1 MKVPNARKRSS
12 IKNIP
17 IRKESIS
24 KSNFIK
30 LIFENN
36 FDNVDKINNNIFVEY
51 NLLSHFKACNFC
63 KILNKINF
71 VSKKINKFII
81 TNMKNKNTYTSLFI
95 HLILFIIE
103 ENKFFDTIQKNVIL
117 RKYSEILTKLYQ
129 EKLVDKNNL
138 LIIIEFISL
147 LSIYDRNDFISN
159 EMPKN
164 RIIKKYNFLK
174 YSLEIIIKINE
185 AEIAENFLKF
195 INSTILKQKVNLFLI
210 TEKTDFLK
218 LININPIKRYIIDF
232 LANIYSFKY
241 SKNFL
246 DVFIKQIKDI
256 YALKNNNNPTI
267 EVLKYLQNDINLL
280 KSMQEI
286 ELKKYK
292 QDPFILNQGF
302 VINNNSEKTSAVI
315 KEIIVKEQF
324 TMVFSFNY
332 SPDDKSNNDNN
343 NPRANSVNVT
353 NKSQKIKKDIIPIIE
368 LIKEDV
374 AFNEVSGFSFFIQG
388 GWLIHRKYN
397 SIEEKKICQI
407 VNNQTYICY
416 YSILEGD
423 HYLINVKSAKDIKS
437 NGIVEKEPIK
447 FLLKNKLKLQIGK
460 FFNQSNSSFEGY
472 IGPIL
477 LFNTCLNNDYR
488 KNIFALKGSYD
499 KMLYF
504 DKMNSKF
511 IDKFDKDMNFHF
523 LNEFNENNYNNYI
536 SAKNFFIK
544 EKNKIFDSLIYNIT
558 PIYQGS
564 SLTKKDYINS
574 FPKEYKINFAT
585 PPHPM
590 QGCVYFFRNL
600 STPMEF
606 LKYEGVNFLI
616 MCFELIIA
624 NIDHLNMDN
633 IENERITILNLFSY
647 LIPYIQDLI
656 FLLKVDYYESDIR
669 HILFAL
675 EKCVNKLCVKF
686 KMVNE
691 IAHELNNWIKS
702 LTTEISPYIKSYIK
716 IRNEMCKFLLD
727 PKLYNMKD
735 YSSLEIFFVN
745 LNNCIN
751 LRPEGLMNMEIFY
764 KILLFTSIYKTV
776 TKRKDIRR
784 TREFKGYKGEMNK
797 ILLTYFRKC
806 GFIKPYKRLIE
817 ILSDSMNY
825 NFKKYQL
832 LKIFYIES
840 KYYFDNIESEKSHV
854 LTWKY
859 FINLFQYLQAHE
871 SFEDITLRQ
880 SHILMAL
887 ALRIIIEYPIIGNFF
902 KENQFIK
909 FKKKPTNDNENEI
922 EENFKK
928 IIKSKKVLQLRESF
942 SDKKLNKYNTNDKKK
957 FKLKRSTSFSKVS
970 SSKIIRAS
978 VTINDEEKKIQ
989 EKRKSSIDL
998 IRREQ
1003 RIVRSN
1009 FFEYADFFTYGTL
1022 MTVLDSSYKL
1032 NDYMLRV
1039 LILLILET
1047 NNKVNINQETKLKF
1061 ITKIKKFEDFKS
1073 KEYAS
1078 FLKFTYI
1085 NREIKTQLINIVKY
1099 IVKNAD
1105 NITHI
1110 SYDLFLY
1117 LILNVCKNRV
1127 KNKCVYNHLV
1137 SSKKI
1142 FAEIFICALNNDK
1155 EAYNLIFKYFFD
1167 LSADILPYHK
1177 KPFLTEFLYQLISSK
1192 NQYLRNYG
1200 KILINTMLVT
1210 NLNRVK
1216 NEENI
1221 FCMKMNSIS
1230 LIYRIIKTKDII
1242 PIAKDILFSDKG
1254 LYEFYNNHL
1263 ITTKINI
1270 FKNVLNINKKKCYVE
1285 ALFEI
1290 LIFHYVHSNNPD
1302 YYYLLQIIFI
1312 KKLDDFKSLEA
1323 AETIAL
1329 YIDSIKGQS
1338 EKGNKAIKI
1347 FSKPDSIEVPCLCV
1361 QFLLKTLKYRFRCET
1376 TEPKMQLKSL
1386 IKAFYN
1392 DSYTAFTKYSGKK
1405 KKFKNKVMYNFLYE
1419 WVKNDIAKKIRRSLE
1434 ELITSFETKYS
1445 QYLIEKQKQ
1454 KEMKKNEKK
1463 STFSL
1468 LSFPSFNFLK
1478 SETDEETLNDSF
1490 ASCKSTKESKTAC
1503 SNSKKVYCK
1512 SMNKRMNIVKK
1523 LYKKYSRGNAIDL
1536 DEVDEDQLPN
1546 PVLLEKLRLEN
1557 EQLKS
1562 KSNSTKD
1569 INQYI
1574 KNLLMNIEQENNP
1587 FSFNKIETINK
1598 VILFPKPVLVE
1609 QVFAIYF
1616 KDRLFYNKSF
1626 VKMKLFY
1633 EYFLKQRYKFE
1644 IDTKNFFNYPIIMKN
1659 YISNNLYFGGLFLK
1673 NDLDFFLNRYFNIS
1687 HSYYIE
1693 RRKDCVTRRIFAK
1706 ISEQNDVEK
1715 FLEGKRKEKR
1725 ITFYVDL
1732 VSNRNV
1738 VFGKLIITEY
1748 LLFFENLDKNEFLKN
1763 KKDEEK
1769 IDYLLC
1775 SQDCD
1780 YSARNKKLYIFKKE
1794 IKEII
1799 NRRFLYSFQACEIY
1813 LNNGKSY
1820 YFNFYSEEKKIEFI
1834 SIISQNNPG
1843 NIKIISDL
1851 KTEFKNKGFTKQWLS
1866 NKISTLA
1873 YLLFINK
1880 YSCRSY
1886 NDVNQYPVFPWLI
1899 IYGDKER
1906 DLKYTIVAQTEDARM
1921 VLKEKFEYSS
1931 QNFPFHYTTHYSNA
1945 SFLIYYLI
1953 RINPFTDNQIT
1964 LQVNKFDV
1972 PDRQFN
1978 SLDEI
1983 MKILYSTNQ
1992 PREVIPEFFI
2002 STEFFYNYNCNFYGL
2017 KNNTNLVIND
2027 LVNKIGFKSPLEYIL
2042 NNEVLLESPKFKS
2055 QINFFIDNIFGVG
2068 QMGGKENCNI
2078 FDKYSYQEMID
2089 LNQKIR
2095 KFKEEKLSYEKIKE
2109 KIERKSNKIISFGQ
2123 TPFKLFEDKHP
2134 QWAPEKKSSKDNSN
2148 IEDNF
2153 SDMKER
2159 FLYFNAVKNFA
2170 GKTVFY
2176 ILVNNEHITEIKYY
2190 DKKIKDAKD
2199 MKVIKTKKRLKLCSK
2214 IFLDQQKNKNFVSL
2228 YKYNPQFIMLTFNF
2242 TIFIFGRLRES
2253 CFCIF
2258 NKSGDCVSYLM
2269 ESIVICIAKSNDYN
2283 FFAGLQNGKILEFRL
2298 TNFEQVQNAN
2308 SSGNINLNDLQVDLV
2323 RRYIAHNDKVNG
2335 IYYSELLGLII
2346 SSGADRKI
2354 YIRKYYDLT
2363 LLTMINID
2371 NQFCID
2377 IKINHNYLYTLLYD
2391 EIKKSHSVKV
2401 YSVNGLVVAE
2411 TQHNIIN
2418 NITFDKNGNLMI
2430 GYPNEKKIEIY
2441 NPALTK
2447 KIDEIDFSQPTFIKI
2462 KKNKVKEIQVKD
2474 TFFLYFFY
2482 QNESNSIY
2490 CYFSNGNLIQ
2500 KFLDVSNQDEK
2511 QK

>member
-1 MKVPNARKRSS
+1 MKTPNAKNRAT
-12 IKNIP
+12 IKNAP
-17 IRKESIS
+17 IKKECLP
-24 KSNFIK
+24 KLNFIK
-30 LIFENN
+30 LLLENN
-36 FDNVDKINNNIFVEY
+36 FDSIDNTINNIFAEY
-51 NLLSHFKACNFC
+51 NSLTAFKTCNFC
-63 KILNKINF
+63 TILNKINF
-71 VSKKINKFII
+71 VSKI
-81 TNMKNKNTYTSLFI
+81 TRKYLLSNMKNKNVYTSLFI
-95 HLILFIIE
+95 NLILFISE
-103 ENKFFDTIQKNVIL
+103 DKKFFDKIRKKIIL
-117 RKYSEILTKLYQ
+117 RKYKEILIKLYR
-129 EKLVDKNNL
+129 EKLIDKNNL
-138 LIIIEFISL
+138 LIIIELISL
-147 LSIYDRNDFISN
+147 FSIYDRNDFISN

-164 RIIKKYNFLK
+164 RIIKKYHIFK
-174 YSLEIIIKINE
+174 YTLSIIKKINE
-185 AEIAENFLKF
+185 AEITQNFLKF
-195 INSTILKQKVNLFLI
+195 IDKTILKFKANLFLI
-210 TEKTDFLK
+210 TEKTDILE
-218 LININPIKRYIIDF
+218 LIDTYTNKRYILDF
-232 LANIYSFKY
+232 LAKIYAFKY

-246 DVFIKQIKDI
+246 NVFIDKIKDI
-256 YALKNNNNPTI
+256 YDLKNKNNSTI
-267 EVLKYLQNDINLL
+267 EVLSYLQKYVYLL
-280 KSMQEI
+280 KTMQEI
-286 ELKKYK
+286 ESKRYK
-292 QDPFILNQGF
+292 QDPFVLSQGF
-302 VINNNSEKTSAVI
+302 VINNNSEKTSAII
-315 KEIIVKEQF
+315 KEIIIKEQF
-324 TMVFSFNY
+324 TMVFSFCY
-332 SPDDKSNNDNN
+332 SPDDKFNDNITN
-343 NPRANSVNVT
+343 RANSVT
-353 NKSQKIKKDIIPIIE
+353 LANKSKIKRDIIPIIE
-368 LIKEDV
+368 LIKEEA
-374 AFNEVSGFSFFIQG
+374 AFNEISGFSFFIQG
-388 GWLIHRKYN
+388 DCLMHRKYN
-397 SIEEKKICQI
+397 SSDVKKICPI
-407 VNNQTYICY
+407 INNQTYMCY

-423 HYLINVKSAKDIKS
+423 HFLINVKSAKDTKS
-437 NGIVEKEPIK
+437 PGILEKEPIK

-460 FFNQSNSSFEGY
+460 FFNMSNSSFEGY

-477 LFNTCLNNDYR
+477 LFNTYLNNEYR
-488 KNIFALKGSYD
+488 KNIFTLKGSYD
-499 KMLYF
+499 KVLYF
-504 DKMNSKF
+504 DKINSKF
-511 IDKFDKDMNFHF
+511 TDKFDKDVNFPF
-523 LNEFNENNYNNYI
+523 LNEFDETNYNNFTA
-536 SAKNFFIK
+536 AKNFFMK
-544 EKNKIFDSLIYNIT
+544 EKSKILDSLIYNIT

-564 SLTKKDYINS
+564 SLTKKDYIIS

-585 PPHPM
+585 PPHPL

-606 LKYEGVNFLI
+606 LKYEGIKFLV
-616 MCFELIIA
+616 MCFELIIS
-624 NIDHLNMDN
+624 NIDN
-633 IENERITILNLFSY
+633 ICINNFENDRITVLNLFSY

-656 FLLKVDYYESDIR
+656 FLLKIDYYESDIR
-669 HILFAL
+669 LILFAL

-702 LTTEISPYIKSYIK
+702 LTTEVSPYIKSYIK
-716 IRNEMCKFLLD
+716 IRNELCKFLLN

-764 KILLFTSIYKTV
+764 KILLFTGIYKTV
-776 TKRKDIRR
+776 TKRKDIRK
-784 TREFKGYKGEMNK
+784 TREFKGYKLEMNK
-797 ILLTYFRKC
+797 ILITYFRKC
-806 GFIKPYKRLIE
+806 GFIKPYERLIE

-832 LKIFYIES
+832 LKIFYLES
-840 KYYFDNIESEKSHV
+840 KYYFDNIASEKSHL

-871 SFEDITLRQ
+871 SFGDITQKQ
-880 SHILMAL
+880 SYILMAL
-887 ALRIIIEYPIIGNFF
+887 SLRIIIEYPIIGNFF
-902 KENQFIK
+902 KENK
-909 FKKKPTNDNENEI
+909 FTKMKKKPTVDNDNDEDL
-922 EENFKK
+922 KYM
-928 IIKSKKVLQLRESF
+928 IKTKKVLKLRDSL
-942 SDKKLNKYNTNDKKK
+942 SDKKLNKYNINDKKK
-957 FKLKRSTSFSKVS
+957 FKLKRSTSFSKIS
-970 SSKIIRAS
+970 SSKIIRTS
-978 VTINDEEKKIQ
+978 VTINDEEIKVH

-998 IRREQ
+998 IQREQ
-1003 RIVRSN
+1003 RIVRAN
-1009 FFEYADFFTYGTL
+1009 FLEYADYFTFGSL
-1022 MTVLDSSYKL
+1022 MSILDSSYKL

-1047 NNKVNINQETKLKF
+1047 NNKVVINQETKLRF
-1061 ITKIKKFEDFKS
+1061 ITKIKKFDDFKR
-1073 KEYAS
+1073 KEFAS
-1078 FLKFTYI
+1078 FLKFNYI

-1117 LILNVCKNRV
+1117 LILDVCQNRE
-1127 KNKCVYNHLV
+1127 KNKCVYNHLI

-1142 FAEIFICALNNDK
+1142 FGEIFICALNNDK

-1167 LSADILPYHK
+1167 LSSNILPYHK
-1177 KPFLTEFLYQLISSK
+1177 KPFLTEFLYKLISSK

-1221 FCMKMNSIS
+1221 FYMKMNSIS
-1230 LIYRIIKTKDII
+1230 LIYRIIKTKEILLNS
-1242 PIAKDILFSDKG
+1242 KDVFFSDKG
-1254 LYEFYNNHL
+1254 LYEFYNEYL
-1263 ITTKINI
+1263 ITLKINI
-1270 FKNVLNINKKKCYVE
+1270 FKNVLGINKKKCYVE
-1285 ALFEI
+1285 VLFEI
-1290 LIFHYVHSNNPD
+1290 LLYHYVHFNNPD

-1312 KKLDDFKSLEA
+1312 KKLDEFKSIEG

-1347 FSKPDSIEVPCLCV
+1347 FAKPESIEVPCLCI
-1361 QFLLKTLKYRFRCET
+1361 QFLLKTLKYRYHCEII
-1376 TEPKMQLKSL
+1376 EPKMQLQSL
-1386 IKAFYN
+1386 IKVFYN
-1392 DSYTAFTKYSGKK
+1392 DSYTAFIKYSSKK
-1405 KKFKNKVMYNFLYE
+1405 KKFKNKIMYNFLYE
-1419 WVKNDIAKKIRRSLE
+1419 WVKNDISKKIRRNID
-1434 ELITSFETKYS
+1434 ELISSFGTKYS
-1445 QYLIEKQKQ
+1445 QYLQEKSK
-1454 KEMKKNEKK
+1454 KLKDMKKTHERKG
-1463 STFSL
+1463 TFSI
-1468 LSFPSFNFLK
+1468 LSFSSFNFSK
-1478 SETDEETLNDSF
+1478 SEIDEETLNDSY
-1490 ASCKSTKESKTAC
+1490 ASCKSSKESKTLC
-1503 SNSKKVYCK
+1503 SNSKKTICK
-1512 SMNKRMNIVKK
+1512 SLNKRMNIVKK

-1546 PVLLEKLRLEN
+1546 PVLLEKQRQED

-1569 INQYI
+1569 IKEYI
-1574 KNLLMNIEQENNP
+1574 KALLMTIELEKNNP
-1587 FSFNKIETINK
+1587 FSVNKIETVNK

-1609 QVFAIYF
+1609 QIFAIYF
-1616 KDRLFYNKSF
+1616 QDRLFYNKSF

-1633 EYFLKQRYKFE
+1633 EYFLKQQYNFE
-1644 IDTKNFFNYPIIMKN
+1644 INTKNCFNYPIIMKN

-1673 NDLDFFLNRYFNIS
+1673 NDLDFFVNRYFNIS
-1687 HSYYIE
+1687 HSYFID
-1693 RRKDCVTRRIFAK
+1693 RRKECVPRRIFAK
-1706 ISEQNDVEK
+1706 ISEQNDVDI
-1715 FLEGKRKEKR
+1715 FLEGKKNTKR
-1725 ITFYVDL
+1725 YTFYVDL

-1738 VFGKLIITEY
+1738 VFGKLLITEY
-1748 LLFFENLDKNEFLKN
+1748 LLFFENLDKAEFLKN

-1780 YSARNKKLYIFKKE
+1780 YSKRNKKLYIFKRE

-1799 NRRFLYSFQACEIY
+1799 NRRFLYSFQACELY

-1834 SIISQNNPG
+1834 SIISQNPG

-1906 DLKYTIVAQTEDARM
+1906 DLRYTIVAQTEESRM
-1921 VLKEKFEYSS
+1921 VLKEKFEFSS

-2017 KNNTNLVIND
+2017 KNNTNVVIND
-2027 LVNKIGFKSPLEYIL
+2027 LINKIGFQSPLEYVL

-2095 KFKEEKLSYEKIKE
+2095 KFKDDKLPYEKIKE

-2134 QWAPEKKSSKDNSN
+2134 QWAPEKKNTKDNTN
-2148 IEDNF
+2148 IESNF
-2153 SDMKER
+2153 TDMKER
-2159 FLYFNAVKNFA
+2159 LLYFNTVKNNA

-2176 ILVNNEHITEIKYY
+2176 ILANNDQYTEIKFY
-2190 DKKIKDAKD
+2190 DKKIKDPKD

-2228 YKYNPQFIMLTFNF
+2228 FKYNPQFIMITFNF

-2253 CFCIF
+2253 CLCIF
-2258 NKSGDCVSYLM
+2258 NKLGDCVSYLM
-2269 ESIVICIAKSNDYN
+2269 ESVVMCVAKTQEYN
-2283 FFAGLQNGKILEFRL
+2283 FLVGLQNGKIMEFRL
-2298 TNFEQVQNAN
+2298 INFEQLQNAN
-2308 SSGNINLNDLQVDLV
+2308 SSGNINLNELQIILG
-2323 RRYIAHNDKVNG
+2323 RSYIGHNDKVNG
-2335 IYYSELLGLII
+2335 LYYSELLGLII

-2354 YIRKYYDLT
+2354 FIRKYYDLT
-2363 LLTMINID
+2363 LLTVINID

-2401 YSVNGLVVAE
+2401 YSVNGLVVAQ
-2411 TQHNIIN
+2411 TDHNIIN

-2430 GYPNEKKIEIY
+2430 GYANEKKIEIY
-2441 NPALTK
+2441 NPPLTK
-2447 KIDEIDFSQPTFIKI
+2447 KIDEIDLSQPTYIKI

-2474 TFFLYFFY
+2474 TFFLYFLY
-2482 QNESNSIY
+2482 QSESNSIY

-2500 KFLDVSNQDEK
+2500 KFLDKSNLDEK
-2511 QK
+2511 SQK